1 MNNLKLSWFSDQVWS
16 SFVAIKQNKYTPYI
30 AFTSSVVTVS
40 FYVKP
45 TFSKVLLQCF
55 SFLCISPIMTLR
67 FDLKFTYYLFTRD
80 LWLRL
85 KRAWRELE
93 VGQKIPDYI
102 TIVHLNQ
109 YTQALVNMLRD
120 TNKKKDKYTCLVF
133 GSCT

>member
-1 MNNLKLSWFSDQVWS
+1 MNNLKLSWFSDQARS

-30 AFTSSVVTVS
+30 ALTSSVVIVL

-45 TFSKVLLQCF
+45 TFSKVLIQYIG
-55 SFLCISPIMTLR
+55 FLCISPIITLIY
-67 FDLKFTYYLFTRD
+67 DLKSAYFALTQV
-80 LWLRL
+80 LWFRV
-85 KRAWRELE
+85 KRAWEELE
-93 VGQKIPDYI
+93 VGEKIPDYI

-120 TNKKKDKYTCLVF
+120 TNKKKDKYTCLIF